1 MHCVSFLVPSDL
13 SMLTLP
19 KSTQGGAYDFSN
31 PIRKAE
37 TPEQIL
43 LDEAPCR
50 DTTFQH
56 AKGSGE
62 RLWRHGARRHI
73 PAALRASHL
82 VRALWSSVQ
91 EHVMLRVSFV
101 FDVPPFVERLAALKL
116 SSDRQFRYASDR
128 DAAL

>member
-1 MHCVSFLVPSDL
+1 MHCVSFLIPSDL
-13 SMLTLP
+13 PMLTLP
-19 KSTQGGAYDFSN
+19 NSTQGGAYDFSN

-37 TPEQIL
+37 TPEHIL

-56 AKGSGE
+56 AKGSG
-62 RLWRHGARRHI
+62 I
-73 PAALRASHL
+73 PATLRASHL
-82 VRALWSSVQ
+82 VLELLFHIQ
-91 EHVMLRVSFV
+91 EHIMLRVSFV

-116 SSDRQFRYASDR
+116 SSDRQFRYASDM